1 MIRNKALKQSKV
13 RYAEI
18 YTMLMTMIYLNY
30 TVTSQMRYMNVLDME
45 WIYLSKGQKSFR
57 GLLTEIFYD
66 DNISAGGLGGG
77 EGDG

>member
-1 MIRNKALKQSKV
+1 
-13 RYAEI
+13 
-18 YTMLMTMIYLNY
+18 MTMIYLNY
-30 TVTSQMRYMNVLDME
+30 TVTSQMRYMNVLDMV
-45 WIYLSKGQKSFR
+45 WIYLSKGHKSFR